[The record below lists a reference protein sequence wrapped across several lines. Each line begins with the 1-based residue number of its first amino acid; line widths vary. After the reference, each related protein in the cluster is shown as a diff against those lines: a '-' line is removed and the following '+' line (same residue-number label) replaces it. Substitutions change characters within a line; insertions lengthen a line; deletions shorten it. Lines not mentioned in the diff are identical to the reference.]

1 MDCLIIVV
9 EPSVVSTDTAKVTRG
24 LAEEIGIK
32 NIYYV
37 GNKIRSEK
45 EIEFLK
51 TRVPAENILGC
62 ISYNDYL
69 LDQAMGLADENSED
83 KAKFDAEIAAILKS
97 IEDRHGDA

>member
-1 MDCLIIVV
+1 MLWGISSFYKI
-9 EPSVVSTDTAKVTRG
+9 RYWF
-24 LAEEIGIK
+24 IK
-32 NIYYV
+32 NIYYF
-37 GNKIRSEK
+37 GNKIRNEK

-69 LDQAMGLADENSED
+69 LDQAMGMADEEGED
-83 KAKFDAEIAAILKS
+83 KARFDRDIAAILKS